1 MSEYT
6 RTLQEQETAEA
17 IVEDFREQLGPFVV
31 AAEKTRM
38 AMLFTDAKIA
48 DNPIIF
54 ANDAFLDLTGF
65 TRDEVLGVCFKSL
78 MARGIASE
86 AVAQIENAF
95 AGCADREPEICY
107 QRKRGSNFWESVF
120 ISPVCDRSGTVEQHF
135 ISLIDLTGQREKQA
149 HCEMLIDE
157 LNHRVKNTLVTVQS
171 IVRQSLRATTDP
183 AVIRTSIEA
192 RIFALSRSHDLL
204 SRHNWEGAD
213 LRGLIEAELK
223 PVTDKNGHAERV
235 KVEGPDFCLSPKAT
249 LALGIAFHELATN
262 AVKYGAL
269 SNDAGMIRI
278 AWTVDRKAVG
288 DRLILSWRETDGPR
302 VMPPAHKGF
311 GAQVIERGLAH
322 ELDGQ
327 VSLEYFPAGVVCTID
342 VPAPRRTTDD

>member
-107 QRKRGSNFWESVF
+107 QRKHGSNFWASVF

-235 KVEGPDFCLSPKAT
+235 KVEGPRLLPVAQS
-249 LALGIAFHELATN
+249 
-262 AVKYGAL
+262 
-269 SNDAGMIRI
+269 DAGTRYRLSRACDQCGQIWRLVQRRRDDPNCMDGGQECGRRSTDPVM
-278 AWTVDRKAVG
+278 ARDRWPPRHAPRAQRVWRTG
-288 DRLILSWRETDGPR
+288 DRTW
-302 VMPPAHKGF
+302 A
-311 GAQVIERGLAH
+311 GA
-322 ELDGQ
+322 
-327 VSLEYFPAGVVCTID
+327 
-342 VPAPRRTTDD
+342 